1 MPGATVGGRQT
12 RLPVAPGSKRGGRP
26 VAGDPPQRGHDAA
39 QIGDAAPA
47 ATYTGGND
55 AIGPF
60 SRHVAPRRPARGMS
74 ADPALTGIGWPPD
87 QAVPRLSAG
96 QRLVRV
102 IEQHRNGFIVHDGQQ
117 RLVAQ
122 APRGLVAD
130 GNGQRIRPGVGDWA
144 GAEGREPLTLK
155 RLLPRR
161 NALARAAAGG
171 SRQAQL
177 LATNLDLAIVVMGLD
192 GDYNPRRIERY
203 LALIGAAGVPALIV
217 LSKAD
222 RSDDAP
228 TRLAEIQALAGAVP
242 VLAINCKDPGQVAAV
257 AALLGPGRTGVLLGS
272 SGAGKSTLSNT
283 LIGEVRQKTSQVRS
297 HDSRGRHTTTVR
309 SLLKLPGGGCLIDS
323 PGMRELALT
332 GEETLDEGQF
342 EDIAQLAGNCRFRDC
357 RHDQEP
363 GCAVRAAIAAGDL
376 DPDRVANW
384 RKLTAERDL
393 AAGAREQGR

>member
-1 MPGATVGGRQT
+1 
-12 RLPVAPGSKRGGRP
+12 
-26 VAGDPPQRGHDAA
+26 
-39 QIGDAAPA
+39 
-47 ATYTGGND
+47 
-55 AIGPF
+55 
-60 SRHVAPRRPARGMS
+60 MS
-74 ADPALTGIGWPPD
+74 ADPILTAIGWPAD
-87 QAVPRLSAG
+87 QAVPQLGADQG
-96 QRLVRV
+96 LVRV
-102 IEQHRNGFIVHDGQQ
+102 IEQHRNGFIVHDGLD
-117 RLVAQ
+117 RITAQ

-130 GNGQRIRPGVGDWA
+130 GSGQRIRPGVGDWA
-144 GAEGREPLTLK
+144 ALQPGQPPTLK

-171 SRQAQL
+171 GRQAQL

-222 RSDDAP
+222 RSDEAP
-228 TRLAEIQALAGAVP
+228 ARQAEIRAIAGDIP
-242 VLAINCKDPGQVAAV
+242 VLAINCKNADQVAV
-257 AALLGPGRTGVLLGS
+257 IAARLGPGRTGVLLGS

-283 LIGEVRQKTSQVRS
+283 LIGEVKQKTAQVRG

-309 SLLKLPGGGCLIDS
+309 SLLKLPSGGCLIDS

-342 EDIAQLAGNCRFRDC
+342 DDIAALADRCRFRDC

-363 GCAVRAAIAAGDL
+363 DCAVRAAITRGEL
-376 DPDRVANW
+376 DPDRVASW

-393 AAGAREQGR
+393 AAAGREPGR

>member
-1 MPGATVGGRQT
+1 
-12 RLPVAPGSKRGGRP
+12 
-26 VAGDPPQRGHDAA
+26 
-39 QIGDAAPA
+39 
-47 ATYTGGND
+47 
-55 AIGPF
+55 
-60 SRHVAPRRPARGMS
+60 MS
-74 ADPALTGIGWPPD
+74 VDPALTGIGWPTD
-87 QAVPRLSAG
+87 QALPRLDAG

-102 IEQHRNGFIVHDGQQ
+102 IEQHRNGFIVHDGSE
-117 RLVAQ
+117 RITAQ
-122 APRGLVAD
+122 APRGLVSD
-130 GNGQRIRPGVGDWA
+130 GQGQRIRPGVGDWA
-144 GAEGREPLTLK
+144 ALEFGQPPTLK

-161 NALARAAAGG
+161 NALTRAAAGG
-171 SRQAQL
+171 GRQAQL

-222 RSDDAP
+222 RNERATEQRDD
-228 TRLAEIQALAGAVP
+228 IGSIAGPIP
-242 VLAINCKDPGQVAAV
+242 VLAINCKDPEQVAAV
-257 AALLGPGRTGVLLGS
+257 AAMLGPGRTGVLLGS

-283 LIGEVRQKTSQVRS
+283 LIGEVKQKTAQVRD

-332 GEETLDEGQF
+332 GEEPLDEGQF
-342 EDIAQLAGNCRFRDC
+342 EDIAQLAANCRFRDC

-363 GCAVRAAIAAGDL
+363 GCAVRAAIAAGEL

-393 AAGAREQGR
+393 AAGARESAR